1 MRIKYNK
8 LDRTIENTSRLEME
22 RVVRQGVIILFE
34 DLGRKGGQSSKW
46 KNSTYE
52 DFKAGKSVA

>member
-34 DLGRKGGQSSKW
+34 DLGRKGGQSSK
-46 KNSTYE
+46 
-52 DFKAGKSVA
+52 